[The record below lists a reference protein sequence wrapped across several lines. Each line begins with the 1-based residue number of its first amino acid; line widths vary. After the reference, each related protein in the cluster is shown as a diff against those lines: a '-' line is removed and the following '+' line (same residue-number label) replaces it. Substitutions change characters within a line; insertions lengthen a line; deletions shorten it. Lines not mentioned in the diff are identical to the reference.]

1 MTDKK
6 VTSAELVGDEKEN
19 GPKRETV
26 VRVVG
31 DSIEADCLNRRI
43 GDKDSGVK
51 LAKLTLF
58 FKDAALVEDYIL
70 QAAIKMT
77 LIRVQDDARRT
88 MTNEEIAGLDGTV
101 IDAQEF
107 WSQRHD
113 RKARAVKPITVEK
126 AAEAIKSFSQADVA
140 KLFAAA
146 LKKNPELAA
155 LLKPRP
161 EMKEM
166 K

>member
-1 MTDKK
+1 MRTVEEIDD
-6 VTSAELVGDEKEN
+6 VQA
-19 GPKRETV
+19 KRETV

-31 DSIEADCLNRRI
+31 SDIEADCLNRRI

-51 LAKLTLF
+51 LAKITLL

-88 MTNEEIAGLDGTV
+88 MNNEEIAGLDGTT
-101 IDAQEF
+101 INAQDF
-107 WSQRHD
+107 WGQRRD
-113 RKARAVKPITVEK
+113 RKARAIKPMTVEK
-126 AAEAIKSFSQADVA
+126 ASVELGKMGATDQA
-140 KLFAAA
+140 KII
-146 LKKNPELAA
+146 AA
-155 LLKPRP
+155 LLKDRP
-161 EMKEM
+161 ELLELLK